1 MNQTYVRWRVDSRPI
16 IDITPGTSWQRGVR
30 RTGVALVLAVA
41 LPLLWLFGTLTLLTL
56 LALLGG
62 VAVMLLWGVVRQAIT
77 PRVRSRQRHGIG
89 PADEY

>member
-30 RTGVALVLAVA
+30 RAGVALVVAVA
-41 LPLLWLFGTLTLLTL
+41 LPLLWLFGTLTL

-62 VAVMLLWGVVRQAIT
+62 VAVMLLWGLVRQAIT